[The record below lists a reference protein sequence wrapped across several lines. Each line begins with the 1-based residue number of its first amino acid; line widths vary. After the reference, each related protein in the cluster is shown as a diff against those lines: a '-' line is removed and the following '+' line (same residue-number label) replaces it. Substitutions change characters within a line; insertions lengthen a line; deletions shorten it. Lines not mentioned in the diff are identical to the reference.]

1 MAEKRILVYRLVGR
15 SSIKIRPCNEFLTT
29 MLFAPSS
36 LLLPPSLPPLFLP
49 SVSLKQDVDRAA
61 DARGLEKNVSYHNI
75 SMGQG
80 QDVVAMNCLE
90 MGHKQGH
97 WTILNNVHLMPQWLV
112 ELEKKLD
119 AFNIEGSH
127 ERMRVF
133 LSSDPAKDIPIGILS
148 RCIKLTN
155 EPPTGLKAN
164 LKRAYVDKRRDAPT
178 RDNDGEKRRRDMIGE
193 AKRRGVENDYVYLH
207 SSPLPSSLS
216 HLPLSWCTSSSLPPP
231 PPLLVPS
238 SFPLPSSRCL
248 FSHLPPPLRYFSSS
262 FSSFSLPD
270 PKVRIVRQGHDRRG
284 RR

>member
-1 MAEKRILVYRLVGR
+1 M
-15 SSIKIRPCNEFLTT
+15 
-29 MLFAPSS
+29 
-36 LLLPPSLPPLFLP
+36 
-49 SVSLKQDVDRAA
+49 DRAA

-164 LKRAYVDKRRDAPT
+164 LKRAYVNER
-178 RDNDGEKRRRDMIGE
+178 
-193 AKRRGVENDYVYLH
+193 H
-207 SSPLPSSLS
+207 
-216 HLPLSWCTSSSLPPP
+216 
-231 PPLLVPS
+231 
-238 SFPLPSSRCL
+238 
-248 FSHLPPPLRYFSSS
+248 
-262 FSSFSLPD
+262 
-270 PKVRIVRQGHDRRG
+270 
-284 RR
+284 

>member
-1 MAEKRILVYRLVGR
+1 M
-15 SSIKIRPCNEFLTT
+15 
-29 MLFAPSS
+29 
-36 LLLPPSLPPLFLP
+36 
-49 SVSLKQDVDRAA
+49 DRAA

-178 RDNDGEKRRRDMIGE
+178 RDNDGEKRRRYMIGE
-193 AKRRGVENDYVYLH
+193 AKRRRDEND
-207 SSPLPSSLS
+207 
-216 HLPLSWCTSSSLPPP
+216 
-231 PPLLVPS
+231 
-238 SFPLPSSRCL
+238 
-248 FSHLPPPLRYFSSS
+248 
-262 FSSFSLPD
+262 
-270 PKVRIVRQGHDRRG
+270 
-284 RR
+284 